1 MKGQGDGPPPPTLRG
16 RAGMGA
22 LYWASG
28 VGRVFYT
35 PPHLGGLV
43 RGPHGEAPKKGL
55 HWRGVGFRAG
65 LWDEGLARSVIFYFI
80 FSQWVLWFIIIEG
93 L

>member
-43 RGPHGEAPKKGL
+43 RGPQGEAPRKGL
-55 HWRGVGFRAG
+55 HWRGWGLGQGFGMRG
-65 LWDEGLARSVIFYFI
+65 WLGV
-80 FSQWVLWFIIIEG
+80 
-93 L
+93 